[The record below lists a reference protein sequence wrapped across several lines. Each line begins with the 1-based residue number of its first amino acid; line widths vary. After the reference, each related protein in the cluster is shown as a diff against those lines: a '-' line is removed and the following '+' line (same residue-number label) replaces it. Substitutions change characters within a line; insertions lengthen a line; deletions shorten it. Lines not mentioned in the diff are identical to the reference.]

1 MARNLS
7 ICYFIVVC
15 VLLYNWFLEVDMLK
29 HSLVSEAWNHDNFT
43 RLDSLM
49 ESLRTSVP
57 SLYIGRESW
66 RLNIWNWLICCCLVT
81 QLCPTLYNPMDCSK
95 QASQSFTI
103 CQSLF
108 KLMSIESVM
117 PTMRSNNLILC
128 HPLLFLPLVFLS
140 IRAFSSETALPIRWP
155 KYWSFSVSISL
166 ISWWVL
172 VLPSLTCH
180 TLIVVS
186 HIFRQPWV
194 VCSRNSQEVSLL
206 EWTKRK
212 G

>member
-15 VLLYNWFLEVDMLK
+15 VLLYDWFLKVDMLK
-29 HSLVSEAWNHDNFT
+29 HSLVSEAWNHDDFS
-43 RLDSLM
+43 RL
-49 ESLRTSVP
+49 ESLTESLWASVA
-57 SLYIGRESW
+57 SLYIDRESW
-66 RLNIWNWLICCCLVT
+66 RLNIWNRLVCCCLVT
-81 QLCPTLYNPMDCSK
+81 QLCPALCNPMDYST

-103 CQSLF
+103 CQSLL
-108 KLMSIESVM
+108 KLMSVESTM
-117 PTMRSNNLILC
+117 PTMRSNDLILC

-140 IRAFSSETALPIRWP
+140 IRVFSDESPLPIRWP
-155 KYWSFSVSISL
+155 KYWSVSVSLSL
-166 ISWWVL
+166 ISWWAWI
-172 VLPSLTCH
+172 LPSLTCH

-194 VCSRNSQEVSLL
+194 VSSRNSQEVSLL
-206 EWTKRK
+206 EWTKKR